1 MQEIFYLN
9 GQILPAAQANLNITD
24 LALLRGYGI
33 FDFFKAVD
41 GQTVFMED
49 HLDRFENSA
58 KLMHLQVPETREK
71 LREIILELVKLNP
84 HPLLGIKLILTGG
97 YSPDGY
103 TPTTPNMAV
112 LAKPFKFADMA
123 KGMKLMAIEYQR
135 ELAEVKTLNYAVP
148 IWHLPQMR
156 AMGADD
162 YLYHKNGQVSELSRS
177 NVFIIKNE
185 RLITPKTGVLYGIT
199 RKRILQFAQNHFEI
213 EERDLS
219 VEEFYA
225 ADEVFT
231 SGSTK
236 KIVPISQVND
246 HVFAGGKT
254 GKITQKLQTLF
265 EEHEMAFGQG

>member
-9 GQILPAAQANLNITD
+9 GKILPSHEANLNITD
-24 LALLRGYGI
+24 LGLLRGYGI
-33 FDFFKAVD
+33 FDFFKAVN

-58 KLMHLQVPETREK
+58 KIMHMALPESREQI
-71 LREIILELVKLNP
+71 RNVILELVKLNP

-103 TPTTPNMAV
+103 TPTTPNIAI
-112 LAKPFKFADMA
+112 LAKPFKFADMNQ
-123 KGMKLMAIEYQR
+123 GMKLMAIEYLR

-162 YLYHKNGQVSELSRS
+162 YLYHKNGEVSELSRS

-185 RLITPKTGVLYGIT
+185 KIITPKFGVLYGIT
-199 RKRILQFAQNHFEI
+199 RKRILTFAKAHFEI
-213 EERDLS
+213 EERPLS
-219 VEEFYA
+219 LEEFYT

-236 KIVPISQVND
+236 KIVPIVQVND
-246 HVFAGGKT
+246 HVFSNGVIGKV
-254 GKITQKLQTLF
+254 TQKLQSLF
-265 EEHEMAFGQG
+265 ETHELEFGV